1 MATTLAQY
9 VGAKNGTDEE
19 FIKECEEEATE
30 MVDNH
35 VRSNIR
41 DDTELPKSIRRR
53 AIREV
58 GADLF
63 FRRNARNGVAGFE
76 GAEGSQPVRIARDP
90 MAAAYA
96 TLRPYMKPGIA

>member
-9 VGAKNGTDEE
+9 VGAKDGRDEE
-19 FIKECEEEATE
+19 FIKECEAEATE
-30 MVDNH
+30 MVQNH
-35 VRSNIR
+35 VRNNIR
-41 DDTELPKSIRRR
+41 PDVELPPVIRAR

-63 FRRNARNGVAGFE
+63 FRRNARNGVAGFD